1 MTNVTCAACGTEFDE
16 KLKKCPSCGAKN
28 QLKICPVC
36 GAQMAKNAKRCP
48 KCGAK
53 NKKPIY
59 KRWWFWGLVMLLVLG
74 ISGLMGDG
82 NTEQAPIIEE
92 NALPSDSAMENSN
105 TPDEM
110 INGTWEAKY
119 AFDVNSEELRIVDT
133 SSDSATGVSF
143 NSDGTGSIYMLQDK
157 SVSVAIMWSYVSE
170 DENGRYYNIVDGTGQ
185 TMKAQLMSDNYEVQ
199 EVRGCLGI
207 RTNAGIVF
215 FEKKLSSDDET
226 QITKAESESVSVGE
240 KQALGKAYDY
250 LEYTAFSYT
259 GLIEQLEFEG
269 FSNSEA
275 TYAADNCGAD
285 WNEQAAL
292 KAQQYLAYSSFS
304 RSGLIEQL
312 EFEGFTHSQAVY
324 GAEENGY

>member
-1 MTNVTCAACGTEFDE
+1 
-16 KLKKCPSCGAKN
+16 
-28 QLKICPVC
+28 
-36 GAQMAKNAKRCP
+36 
-48 KCGAK
+48 
-53 NKKPIY
+53 
-59 KRWWFWGLVMLLVLG
+59 
-74 ISGLMGDG
+74 
-82 NTEQAPIIEE
+82 
-92 NALPSDSAMENSN
+92 
-105 TPDEM
+105 
-110 INGTWEAKY
+110 
-119 AFDVNSEELRIVDT
+119 
-133 SSDSATGVSF
+133 
-143 NSDGTGSIYMLQDK
+143 
-157 SVSVAIMWSYVSE
+157 MWSYVSE

-215 FEKKLSSDDET
+215 FEKKLSSVDET
-226 QITKAESESVSVGE
+226 QSITDESGAATVGE

-285 WNEQAAL
+285 WSEQAAL
-292 KAQQYLAYSSFS
+292 KAKQYLEYSSFS

-312 EFEGFTHSQAVY
+312 EFEGFTHSQAEY
-324 GAEENGY
+324 GVTQNGY